1 MHYNNEQKLWQNVV
15 LRAVMDAFAA
25 KHYTNKYHNHNIS
38 DAQNWL
44 LHNRTSYFEVCSM
57 ANIDPISLRE
67 KVKAVLS
74 PLQNEKDTSFSV
86 SNNYHEVS
94 GALNNHDDF
103 SINE

>member
-1 MHYNNEQKLWQNVV
+1 
-15 LRAVMDAFAA
+15 
-25 KHYTNKYHNHNIS
+25 
-38 DAQNWL
+38 
-44 LHNRTSYFEVCSM
+44 M